1 LRSEVVVRLVDV
13 DGIVDHL
20 CLNFLSIMGF
30 RHLYSQGL
38 GFTGQFTSITVF
50 SQLVC
55 DLIWFINGFWQRPS
69 RKRNCTLKK
78 YLYTSAL
85 SIFFWLYTWNV
96 PVIVGSVSVGFQSP
110 KSISVS

>member
-1 LRSEVVVRLVDV
+1 MSLRRVSLAEWLVKVIGTSNHKSSDIFKGCRLFCFIDLRSEVVVRLVDV

-30 RHLYSQGL
+30 RHLYIQGL

-55 DLIWFINGFWQRPS
+55 YLI
-69 RKRNCTLKK
+69 
-78 YLYTSAL
+78 
-85 SIFFWLYTWNV
+85 
-96 PVIVGSVSVGFQSP
+96 
-110 KSISVS
+110 